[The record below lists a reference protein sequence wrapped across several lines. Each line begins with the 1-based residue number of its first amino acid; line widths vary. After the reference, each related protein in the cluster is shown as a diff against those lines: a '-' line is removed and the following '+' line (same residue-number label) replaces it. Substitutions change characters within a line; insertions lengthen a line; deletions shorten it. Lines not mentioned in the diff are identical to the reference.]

1 MPQSVSVRLHKTIT
15 LALTDLTTVTMSN
28 ADNVDIYLK
37 NTGPGKV
44 YVSFDSTKPANST
57 TPADNVFL
65 AVGDS
70 ITFKRLTRNSVW
82 TAMADTAATILT
94 LTQT

>member
-15 LALTDLTTVTMSN
+15 LALTDLTTVTLSN
-28 ADNVDIYLK
+28 ADSVDLYMK

-70 ITFKRLTRNSVW
+70 ITFRRIVRNTVLTM
-82 TAMADTAATILT
+82 MADTAATILT

>member
-1 MPQSVSVRLHKTIT
+1 MPQSVTVRVHKTIT

-28 ADNVDIYLK
+28 ADNAEIYMK

-44 YVSFDSTKPANST
+44 YVSFDPTKPASST

-70 ITFKRLTRNSVW
+70 ITFKKIVRNTVF

-94 LTQT
+94 LTQS

>member
-1 MPQSVSVRLHKTIT
+1 MPQAVSVRVHKTIT

-28 ADNVDIYLK
+28 SDNAELYMK

-44 YVSFDSTKPANST
+44 YVSLDSTKPASST

-70 ITFKRLTRNSVW
+70 ISFKKIPRNTVLTM
-82 TAMADTAATILT
+82 MADTASTILT
-94 LTQT
+94 LTQS

>member
-1 MPQSVSVRLHKTIT
+1 MPQSVSVRIHKVIT
-15 LALTDLTTVTMSN
+15 LAVTDLTTVSMAN
-28 ADNVDIYLK
+28 QDNVDLYMK

-44 YVSFDSTKPANST
+44 YVSLDPTKPANST

-70 ITFKRLTRNSVW
+70 ITFKRLVRNTVF
-82 TAMADTAATILT
+82 TLMADTASTILT

>member
-15 LALTDLTTVTMSN
+15 LALTDLTTVTLAN
-28 ADNVDIYLK
+28 QDNVDLYMK

-70 ITFKRLTRNSVW
+70 ITFKRLVRN
-82 TAMADTAATILT
+82 TQFTLMADTAATILT

>member
-15 LALTDLTTVTMSN
+15 LALTDLTTVTLSN
-28 ADNVDIYLK
+28 ADSVDLYMK

-44 YVSFDSTKPANST
+44 YVSFDSTKPASST

-70 ITFKRLTRNSVW
+70 ITFRRIVRNTVLTM
-82 TAMADTAATILT
+82 MADTASTILT

>member
-15 LALTDLTTVTMSN
+15 LALTDLTTVSMANQDN
-28 ADNVDIYLK
+28 AEIYMK

-44 YVSFDSTKPANST
+44 YVSFDPTKPASST

-70 ITFKRLTRNSVW
+70 ITFKKVVRNTVLTM
-82 TAMADTAATILT
+82 MADTASTILT

>member
-15 LALTDLTTVTMSN
+15 LALTDLTTVTMAN
-28 ADNVDIYLK
+28 QDNVDLYMK

-44 YVSFDSTKPANST
+44 YVSFDATKPASSSA
-57 TPADNVFL
+57 PADNVFL

-70 ITFKRLTRNSVW
+70 ITFKRIVRNTVLTMMS
-82 TAMADTAATILT
+82 DTAATILT

>member
-1 MPQSVSVRLHKTIT
+1 MPQSLTVRQHKTIT
-15 LALTDLTTVTMSN
+15 LAITDLTTVTMSN
-28 ADNVDIYLK
+28 ADNADLYLK
-37 NTGPGKV
+37 NAGPGKV
-44 YVSFDSTKPANST
+44 YVSLDPTKPASST

-70 ITFKRLTRNSVW
+70 ITFRRLTRNTVLTMMS
-82 TAMADTAATILT
+82 DTASTILT